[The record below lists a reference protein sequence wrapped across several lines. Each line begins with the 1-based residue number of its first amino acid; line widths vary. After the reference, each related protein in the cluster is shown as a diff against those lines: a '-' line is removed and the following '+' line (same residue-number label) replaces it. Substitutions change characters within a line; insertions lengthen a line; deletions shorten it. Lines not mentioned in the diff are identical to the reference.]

1 MKLAHVATFL
11 EQRKAYVPWTTVQSS
26 QIGDAILSPPNIPRD
41 SVTMVNLT
49 ANLSPFDFID
59 SREVSMV
66 FGDICE
72 RYNSSLN
79 ELITPVISESQ
90 SSKFKSLEFIWII
103 CLTITMLGLIGWTSS
118 MQITILK
125 LLIRP
130 TGELP
135 TPQLPEITISP
146 EVPGVS
152 SDSPDNSDV
161 NSPPE
166 YSKTSLSY

>member
-1 MKLAHVATFL
+1 MKLAHVATFP

-79 ELITPVISESQ
+79 ELITPVISDSQ
-90 SSKFKSLEFIWII
+90 FSKFES
-103 CLTITMLGLIGWTSS
+103 
-118 MQITILK
+118 
-125 LLIRP
+125 
-130 TGELP
+130 
-135 TPQLPEITISP
+135 
-146 EVPGVS
+146 
-152 SDSPDNSDV
+152 
-161 NSPPE
+161 
-166 YSKTSLSY
+166 